1 MALSKEESFIR
12 LKNRVE
18 RYFKLIKLRS
28 PEVIIEGERSLI
40 RQASDQ
46 ILGLDHEV
54 DVRRHEVAYHEMLD
68 DYTYEEDGR
77 EYSVILGVEV
87 PYGAYPLPMSR
98 GRLMNKYFGI
108 DDQKISEEKNR
119 MLEQIREQYAK
130 TEAAGN

>member
-54 DVRRHEVAYHEMLD
+54 DVRRHEVAYHEMLARECDEHDYPEHAKLYRLYNDNVVVQNFLDWLLD
-68 DYTYEEDGR
+68 D
-77 EYSVILGVEV
+77 
-87 PYGAYPLPMSR
+87 
-98 GRLMNKYFGI
+98 
-108 DDQKISEEKNR
+108 
-119 MLEQIREQYAK
+119 
-130 TEAAGN
+130 